1 MLILPFQIP
10 IVSDV
15 CNLMFS
21 TDSLLY
27 LPGSLVHITTAADK
41 SDWFEWADYEIC
53 S

>member
-15 CNLMFS
+15 CNLMLS
-21 TDSLLY
+21 TDSLLFP
-27 LPGSLVHITTAADK
+27 PGSLVHITTAPDK
-41 SDWFEWADYEIC
+41 SDWFEWVDYEIC

>member
-27 LPGSLVHITTAADK
+27 LPGNLVHITTAADK
-41 SDWFEWADYEIC
+41 SDCFEWTDYEIC

>member
-21 TDSLLY
+21 TDSSLY
-27 LPGSLVHITTAADK
+27 LPGNLVHMTTAADK
-41 SDWFEWADYEIC
+41 NDWFEWADYEIC